1 MNRTLLT
8 AATLIVGL
16 VGLPPLARAA
26 IVVNDSFPVNIVVF
40 VPCAAGGAGE
50 VVNLSGPLHELM
62 EITVDNNGGFHMK
75 VHF

>member
-40 VPCAAGGAGE
+40 VPCAAGGAGK
-50 VVNLSGPLHELM
+50 LSTLADRYM
-62 EITVDNNGGFHMK
+62 S
-75 VHF
+75 